1 MDAIQRPIVVPQ
13 GEVAMHRA
21 AGWKVLRKGAP
32 LAAGAQDRHQAI
44 DHVPHGDRALAA
56 APLRRRDQRFHKRP
70 FLVGQVARIAKMAAV
85 IAMAVLVR
93 PHRRHPVHRVT
104 AIESQPIPMIQDVF
118 GQTLRGLVQALS
130 VMHAPRKCH
139 CRKTLELARID
150 AQTFAP
156 PENQDSRDIQPR
168 DSGGGRFMLKS
179 SVTSCR
185 SSADEMV
192 TFSHFP
198 SGYVRD
204 SS

>member
-1 MDAIQRPIVVPQ
+1 MAIERSQYIYMRNWTFECRRISILVENFARRPCLLPIWWIVVT
-13 GEVAMHRA
+13 G
-21 AGWKVLRKGAP
+21 
-32 LAAGAQDRHQAI
+32 
-44 DHVPHGDRALAA
+44 
-56 APLRRRDQRFHKRP
+56 
-70 FLVGQVARIAKMAAV
+70 
-85 IAMAVLVR
+85 LVR
-93 PHRRHPVHRVT
+93 
-104 AIESQPIPMIQDVF
+104 
-118 GQTLRGLVQALS
+118 ALS

-139 CRKTLELARID
+139 CRKTLEFARID

-168 DSGGGRFMLKS
+168 ERGGGRFMLKS

-198 SGYVRD
+198 SGYVRA

>member
-21 AGWKVLRKGAP
+21 AGRKVLRKSAP
-32 LAAGAQDRHQAI
+32 LAAGAQDIHQAI

-93 PHRRHPVHRVT
+93 PHRRHPAHRVT

-118 GQTLRGLVQALS
+118 GQTLRVPGLAKPNGCQHRRPL
-130 VMHAPRKCH
+130 
-139 CRKTLELARID
+139 LEVRRTRSDGSPVRQWRHGLRSPTNGGYAC
-150 AQTFAP
+150 
-156 PENQDSRDIQPR
+156 SLL
-168 DSGGGRFMLKS
+168 GGGAGGLR
-179 SVTSCR
+179 SCTWISPQDGLQR
-185 SSADEMV
+185 
-192 TFSHFP
+192 
-198 SGYVRD
+198 
-204 SS
+204 